1 MTTRGFLMGILIGS
15 VVGAAIGVLLAPEDG
30 AATRQRISDTA
41 KNAADKVAGVAGSV
55 KEKVTRCREKIE
67 QAI

>member
-1 MTTRGFLMGILIGS
+1 MTTRGFLTGILIGS
-15 VVGAAIGVLLAPEDG
+15 VVGAAMGVLLAPEDG

-41 KNAADKVAGVAGSV
+41 KNACDKVAGVAGNV

>member
-1 MTTRGFLMGILIGS
+1 MGILIGS
-15 VVGAAIGVLLAPEDG
+15 VVGAAMGVLFAPEDG

-41 KNAADKVAGVAGSV
+41 KNAADRVAGVAGNV
-55 KEKVTRCREKIE
+55 KEKVMRHCEKIE